1 MRKVILSKRASNKL
15 DKLLK
20 YIELEWSV
28 KVQQD
33 FIRKLDKSLIHIQK
47 FPQSCIQTDFVKGL
61 HMLVVTKQTS
71 VFYRFNEKTITIV
84 TIFDNRMDSDKLKSE
99 TKSQ

>member
-20 YIELEWSV
+20 YLELEWSV

-33 FIRKLDKSLIHIQK
+33 FIRKLDKSFDHIQK
-47 FPQSCIQTDFVKGL
+47 FPQSCIRTNFIKGL
-61 HMLVVTKQTS
+61 HKLVITKQTS
-71 VFYRFNEKTITIV
+71 VFYRYNSKTITIV
-84 TIFDNRMDSDKLKSE
+84 TIFDNRMDPNKLKSE

>member
-20 YIELEWSV
+20 YLELEWSV

-33 FIRKLDKSLIHIQK
+33 FIRKLDKSLKHIQQ
-47 FPQSCIQTDFVKGL
+47 FPQSSIQTDFVKGL

-71 VFYRFNEKTITIV
+71 LFYRFNSKTITIV
-84 TIFDNRMDSDKLKSE
+84 TIFDNRMNPDRLKNE
-99 TKSQ
+99 TKSK